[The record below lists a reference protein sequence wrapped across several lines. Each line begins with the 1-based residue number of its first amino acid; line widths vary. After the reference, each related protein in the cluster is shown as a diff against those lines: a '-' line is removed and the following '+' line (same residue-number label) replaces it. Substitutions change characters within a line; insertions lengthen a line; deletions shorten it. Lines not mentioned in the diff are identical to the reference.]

1 LSATAMRSEAEEAI
15 LSLMKETGFT
25 KEAARA
31 FLAVLGKQPAT
42 AADICKEAGI
52 FDSKVYRALD
62 ELESRQLI
70 LKQPG
75 NPNRYSTPTPRDV
88 LRALSDDIAAE
99 HERKLALARR
109 MVERIKPLYEAAA
122 PDSGFELAYIV
133 RGRKAIIRA
142 IEEVIGESSKDL
154 VVLLADP
161 SLVSDVGPALQK
173 AHDRGVGVRLALG
186 RKASSRELAFMAPKS
201 LDCDCNIIVGDG
213 TTMLSTDAIDG
224 EVTHAIVTSDDGMI
238 RMAQGYYE
246 GPGCCVS

>member
-1 LSATAMRSEAEEAI
+1 MSTTAMRSEAEEPI

-31 FLAVLGKQPAT
+31 FLAVLGKQSAT
-42 AADICKEAGI
+42 AADICREAGI

-75 NPNRYSTPTPRDV
+75 NPNRYATPAPRDV
-88 LRALSDDIAAE
+88 LKALSDDITAE
-99 HERKLALARR
+99 HARKLALARR

-122 PDSGFELAYIV
+122 PDPEFELAYIV
-133 RGRKAIIRA
+133 RGRKAIVRA
-142 IEEVIGESSKDL
+142 MEELIGDSKNEL
-154 VVLLADP
+154 VVLLAEP
-161 SLVSDVGPALQK
+161 TLVSDVEEALRK
-173 AHDRGVGVRLALG
+173 ASDCGVEVRLALG
-186 RKASSRELAFMAPKS
+186 RRASSRGLASLEPRT

-213 TTMLSTDAIDG
+213 VTMLSTDAING

>member
-1 LSATAMRSEAEEAI
+1 LSTIAMRSEAEEAI
-15 LSLMKETGFT
+15 LSLMKETGFS
-25 KEAARA
+25 KEAAKA

-42 AADICKEAGI
+42 AAEVCKEAGI

-75 NPNRYSTPTPRDV
+75 TPNRYSTPSPKDV
-88 LRALSDDIAAE
+88 LRALSDDITAE
-99 HERKLALARR
+99 RERKLALAER

-122 PDSGFELAYIV
+122 PDSEFELAYIV
-133 RGRKAIIRA
+133 RGRKAIQRTM
-142 IEEVIGESSKDL
+142 EELIGDARKDL

-161 SLVSDVGPALQK
+161 TLVSELQATLKK
-173 AHDRGVGVRLALG
+173 ASDRGVTVRLALG
-186 RKASSRELAFMAPKS
+186 RRARSRALSSLQPKL
-201 LDCDCNIIVGDG
+201 LDCDCNIVVGDG
-213 TTMLSTDAIDG
+213 GTMLSTDAVDG
-224 EVTHAIVTSDDGMI
+224 EITHAIVTSDDGMI